1 MEFESE
7 KVKEEFLADYD
18 VLMSIE
24 KKLATITAVY
34 NKIQK
39 KKDELEAAL
48 AMSWIKLTDKY
59 EIKANP
65 QGKVVGKRTK
75 TVMTFTGDILKIG
88 GESIYL

>member
-7 KVKEEFLADYD
+7 EVKEEFLADYD
-18 VLMSIE
+18 VLMSTE
-24 KKLATITAVY
+24 KELATITAAY
-34 NKIQK
+34 NEIKN

-48 AMSWIKLTDKY
+48 AVSERKLTDKY
-59 EIKANP
+59 EVKVNP
-65 QGKVVGKRTK
+65 HGKVVGKRTK